1 MAATQWLMAAASAA
15 DGCYRPEHGNFR
27 AMSDSEL
34 TAPVAGAARA
44 GTAGLTDALLVLMAV
59 IWAVNYT
66 VAKYG
71 TRSVSPLAYNA
82 ARIVMAVVALLV
94 IRWLRSHERLSRRD
108 VLALLAIGVVGNG
121 LYQWCFIEGL
131 ARSRAGTVALML
143 AASPAFVAIL
153 GRIFRVEHVGT
164 RGWTGIALQL
174 AGIACVVFG
183 SIARSTGDD
192 TVLGSALIVAGS
204 LFWAFFAILI
214 KPYTER
220 LSGIDVGAYS
230 LAGGA
235 VFVTLIGLPSILATD
250 WQAVSLPVW
259 SAIVYSGIGALVVGN
274 LIWYHGVS
282 RIGPTR
288 VSMFSNL
295 QPLVALAVAW
305 VALGEVPTLWQGLGA
320 GSIMTG
326 LIITRS

>member
-1 MAATQWLMAAASAA
+1 MTDSDTPTANRTVGRA
-15 DGCYRPEHGNFR
+15 D
-27 AMSDSEL
+27 A
-34 TAPVAGAARA
+34 
-44 GTAGLTDALLVLMAV
+44 AGLTDVLLVLMAV

-71 TRSVSPLAYNA
+71 TRTVPPLAYNA
-82 ARIVMAVVALLV
+82 VRIAMAVVVLLA
-94 IRWLRSHERLSRRD
+94 IGWLRSHDRPSRRD
-108 VLALLAIGVVGNG
+108 ILALTSIGVIGNG
-121 LYQWCFIEGL
+121 VYQLCFIEGL

-143 AASPAFVAIL
+143 AASPAFVAIV
-153 GRIFRVEHVGT
+153 GRIFRVERVGT
-164 RGWTGIALQL
+164 RGWSGIALQL

-183 SIARSTGDD
+183 SVARSTRDD
-192 TVLGSALIVAGS
+192 SVLGSALIVAGS
-204 LFWAFFAILI
+204 LCWAFFAILI

-220 LSGIDVGAYS
+220 LSGINVGAYS

-235 VFVTLIGLPSILATD
+235 LFVTAIGIPSMLATD
-250 WQAVSLPVW
+250 WGGVTPAVW
-259 SAIVYSGIGALVVGN
+259 AAMVYSGIGALVVGN

-295 QPLVALAVAW
+295 QPLVALVVAW
-305 VALGEVPTLWQGLGA
+305 LALGEVPTVWQGLGA

-326 LIITRS
+326 LIITRT

>member
-1 MAATQWLMAAASAA
+1 MPATANSVATPGRSST
-15 DGCYRPEHGNFR
+15 RPGDF
-27 AMSDSEL
+27 
-34 TAPVAGAARA
+34 V
-44 GTAGLTDALLVLMAV
+44 TDALLVTMAA

-71 TRSVSPLAYNA
+71 TRTVPPLAYNA
-82 ARIVMAVVALLV
+82 VRIVMATVVLIV
-94 IRWLRSHERLSRRD
+94 IGRLRSSERPSRSD
-108 VLALLAIGVVGNG
+108 VMALLAIGVLGNG
-121 LYQWCFIEGL
+121 LYQFCFIEGL

-143 AASPAFVAIL
+143 AGSPAFVAIV
-153 GRIFRVEHVGT
+153 GRIFRVERVNS
-164 RGWTGIALQL
+164 RGWAGIALQL
-174 AGIACVVFG
+174 VGIAFVIFG
-183 SIARSTGDD
+183 SVAHANGDD
-192 TVLGSALIVAGS
+192 TLLGSAFIVAGS
-204 LFWAFFAILI
+204 LCWAFFAILI

-235 VFVTLIGLPSILATD
+235 LFVTLVGIPSIVATD
-250 WQAVSLPVW
+250 WASVTLPVW
-259 SAIVYSGIGALVVGN
+259 TAIVYSGIGALVFGN

-305 VALGEVPTLWQGLGA
+305 VVLGEVPTIWQGLGA

-326 LIITRS
+326 LVITRT